1 MLTYRYKLKNVQ
13 THVDDKVYYR
23 HSGFF
28 RFDTDKIMLGTIL
41 HKSGLL
47 IQIEQLS
54 QK

>member
-1 MLTYRYKLKNVQ
+1 MLTYRYKLKNIP
-13 THVDDKVYYR
+13 TPVDDKVYYR
-23 HSGFF
+23 QSGFF

-41 HKSGLL
+41 HKSESL